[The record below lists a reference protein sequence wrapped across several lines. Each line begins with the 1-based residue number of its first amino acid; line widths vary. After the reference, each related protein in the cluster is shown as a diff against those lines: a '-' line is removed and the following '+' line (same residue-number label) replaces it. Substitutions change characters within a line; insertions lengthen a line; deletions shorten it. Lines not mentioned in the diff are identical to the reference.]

1 MFKSAGLM
9 QGGGGFNVTTKP
21 LSGNPL
27 IWACQMELANM
38 AVGESHLRLYDSL
51 DLFEEVL
58 GAPEAAAGKVNLF
71 QHFILI

>member
-27 IWACQMELANM
+27 IWACQMKLANM
-38 AVGESHLRLYDSL
+38 AVGESHVPLRITRSALSANPATRKKL
-51 DLFEEVL
+51 
-58 GAPEAAAGKVNLF
+58 
-71 QHFILI
+71 